1 MSDRMDRF
9 AQVADTRLAALCM
22 TEDIKRRARL
32 RMKENKGPRRGAG
45 RMSLRLILA
54 LALLLMTATAFALT
68 DGFGLFSLM
77 GQVNPDYAKVQESA
91 EGMVQKDLAFYSFP
105 HVDVAVGEAVYD
117 GKYLRVAYSVHERDA
132 LEHFTQEQIDTW
144 PFNFEAAERDGV
156 WWDTL
161 DYCDINEEHFYPL
174 GSTGSVPGPRPGEII
189 SWVQFDLTE
198 ARLPD
203 PFRVRLPLR
212 GQTTPEE
219 LTFSMDHSG
228 LDKVYSLALPADV
241 RAGSYIISIKEAMFT
256 PLRVYLSAE
265 LIIDPGVTMAE
276 ADALTWRWAEKAKL
290 TGADGGE
297 ALVKADGA
305 WGFKQD
311 NHRWGQNA
319 QGEWEDQIID
329 PEKPLTGLIIAEYA
343 PLEEYPD
350 TLRFGVEDDYILI
363 PHVKSE

>member
-1 MSDRMDRF
+1 MSDRMDCF

-22 TEDIKRRARL
+22 TEDIKRQVRL
-32 RMKENKGPRRGAG
+32 RMKENRGSRRGAG
-45 RMSLRLILA
+45 RMSLRLVLA

-68 DGFGLFSLM
+68 DGFGIFKMM

-161 DYCDINEEHFYPL
+161 DYCDINGEHFYPL
-174 GSTGSVPGPRPGEII
+174 GSTGTVPGPRPGEII

-203 PFRVRLPLR
+203 PFRVRLPFR
-212 GQTTPEE
+212 FKDSPKE
-219 LTFSMDHSG
+219 LDFTMDKGG
-228 LDKVYSLALPADV
+228 LKDVYKLKLPADQ
-241 RAGSYIISIKEAMFT
+241 RAGNHLIRVTEALFT
-256 PLRVYLSAE
+256 PIRVYLSID
-265 LIIDPGVTMAE
+265 LIFDAGVTME
-276 ADALTWRWAEKAKL
+276 EVADTTWTWMGEAKL
-290 TGADGGE
+290 TDAEGKNP
-297 ALVKADGA
+297 LTKADWAAGFTGNHA
-305 WGFKQD
+305 WA
-311 NHRWGQNA
+311 QND
-319 QGEWEDQIID
+319 QGEWEDQIVD
-329 PEKPLTGLIIAEYA
+329 PTKPVTSIVINEFV
-343 PLEEYPD
+343 PLETYPD
-350 TLRFGVEDDYILI
+350 ALRFGVKDDSILI
-363 PHVKSE
+363 PHVKAE